1 MRKSKLTKE
10 AINFLVSAY
19 DDKTN
24 SYRFIDI
31 MDMVKSKF
39 GIDVSAEAIRKA
51 YHKHKQDSTLS
62 TEEVLKTKKEGD
74 LKSEA
79 GQKSY
84 EEAKPITSMSELRA
98 LKGNLTI
105 GTGKKEY
112 KSIAEELDEDAL
124 ASLFSSQKIDEQ
136 P

>member
-10 AINFLVSAY
+10 AIIFLVSAY
-19 DDKTN
+19 EDKTN

-62 TEEVLKTKKEGD
+62 TEEVLKTKE
-74 LKSEA
+74 
-79 GQKSY
+79 
-84 EEAKPITSMSELRA
+84 KPNVKTKLSMSELRGIV
-98 LKGNLTI
+98 KSDLTEPKDFDTSYEDI
-105 GTGKKEY
+105 SKD
-112 KSIAEELDEDAL
+112 ELD
-124 ASLFSSQKIDEQ
+124 SLFTSPKDN
-136 P
+136 